1 LNLYLNHEK
10 KFYKKCGQRHDR
22 IYQRSTLKWPPIFVF
37 LALFVSACT
46 TLQPVQL
53 PDEHT
58 FAPNDPPFWQ
68 SLAEIRTDT
77 WFVLLNDG
85 KNALD
90 WRLTAIDSAVDS
102 IDLQTFLWDFDTAGS
117 IVLDRLVSAADRGVV
132 VKILVDDTFLI
143 TEDRMLV
150 ALAEHPKIEYRIF
163 NPFKHRASG
172 FVSRQFFNLN
182 EFHRLD
188 HRMHN
193 KAMIVDNRI
202 AIVGGRNLADEYFGL
217 HSEANFRDLELL
229 AGGPIVREI
238 SASFDDYFNDDWS
251 LPVDTVTHI
260 KPNYVDLDAARHVR
274 DPGGYEYEEKSE
286 EARRHFWETAVREAF
301 SGDALLLVDKP
312 PVKNPAA
319 KESEPVQLA
328 RRLIELF
335 DKAEEEILII
345 SAYLIPS
352 IDLEGAIERAVQR
365 GVDVRIL
372 TNSIRSNNHLAA
384 HSAYRKHINEL
395 LADGAQL
402 HEVRIDARDRHF
414 YMFPPTDK
422 KSLALHAKALVI
434 DKDKVFIGSANLDP
448 RSLRL
453 NTEMGLLVYSEALNA
468 ELRLMLERDFSQANA
483 WHLRFDEDG
492 SVIWVS
498 GNVALTSQPAGS
510 FMQRIEDWFFM
521 HLPIEDEM

>member
-1 LNLYLNHEK
+1 VAFSIKMRFFVVLTITLLVSG
-10 KFYKKCGQRHDR
+10 C
-22 IYQRSTLKWPPIFVF
+22 STLK
-37 LALFVSACT
+37 
-46 TLQPVQL
+46 PVQL
-53 PDEHT
+53 PVEYTLPPSD
-58 FAPNDPPFWQ
+58 APLWQ
-68 SLAEIRTDT
+68 SLAAIRPDN

-85 KNALD
+85 KSALD
-90 WRLTAIDSAVDS
+90 WRLMAIDSSVES

-117 IVLDRLVSAADRGVV
+117 LILDRLVSAADRGVLV
-132 VKILVDDTFLI
+132 RILIDDTFLI
-143 TEDRMLV
+143 SEDRMLV
-150 ALAEHPKIEYRIF
+150 ALAEHPKIEYRVF
-163 NPFKHRASG
+163 NPSKQRASG
-172 FVSRQFFNLN
+172 FVSRQLFNLN

-193 KAMIVDNRI
+193 KSMIVDNRI

-229 AGGPIVREI
+229 TGGPIVQEI
-238 SASFDDYFNDDWS
+238 STSFDDYFNDDWS
-251 LPVDTVTHI
+251 LPIDMVTHI
-260 KPNYVDLDAARHVR
+260 EPNYVDLDAARHVR
-274 DPGGYEYEEKSE
+274 DPRVYEREEKSD
-286 EARRHFWETAVREAF
+286 EARRQLWEKAAREAF
-301 SGDALLLVDKP
+301 RGDAFLFVDKP

-319 KESEPVQLA
+319 KESEPVQLS

-352 IDLEGAIERAVQR
+352 IDLEGAIERAVKR

-414 YMFPPTDK
+414 YMFAPTDK

-434 DKDKVFIGSANLDP
+434 DWDKVFIGSANLDP

-453 NTEMGLLVYSEALNA
+453 NTEMGLLVYSESLNA
-468 ELRLMLERDFSQANA
+468 GVRSMVERDFSQANA
-483 WHLRFDEDG
+483 WHLRFDEG
-492 SVIWVS
+492 GNVIWVS
-498 GNVALTSQPAGS
+498 ENVVLTSQPAES
-510 FMQRIEDWFFM
+510 FMQRIEDWLFM

>member
-1 LNLYLNHEK
+1 
-10 KFYKKCGQRHDR
+10 
-22 IYQRSTLKWPPIFVF
+22 LKYIIDKANALSSFA
-37 LALFVSACT
+37 LRLFVCLTLFISACT
-46 TLQPVQL
+46 TLKPVQL
-53 PDEHT
+53 PDEFT
-58 FAPNDPPFWQ
+58 QAPSDATLWQ
-68 SLAEIRTDT
+68 SIAEIRSDN

-90 WRLTAIDSAVDS
+90 WRLTAIDSAVES

-117 IVLDRLVSAADRGVV
+117 LILDRLVSAADRGVRV
-132 VKILVDDTFLI
+132 RVLIDDTFLI
-143 TEDRMLV
+143 AEDRMLV
-150 ALAEHPKIEYRIF
+150 ALADHPKIEYRVF
-163 NPFKHRASG
+163 NPFKHRSSG
-172 FVSRQFFNLN
+172 FVSRQFLNLN

-229 AGGPIVREI
+229 AGGPIVEEVT
-238 SASFDDYFNDDWS
+238 ASFDDYFNDDWS
-251 LPVDTVTHI
+251 LPINMVTHV
-260 KPNYVDLDAARHVR
+260 KPNYLDLDSVR
-274 DPGGYEYEEKSE
+274 KMKDHEVYKYEETTPD
-286 EARRHFWETAVREAF
+286 ARRKLWENAVREAF
-301 SGDALLLVDKP
+301 RGEALLLVDKP
-312 PVKNPAA
+312 PVENPAA
-319 KESEPVQLA
+319 EESAPVQLA
-328 RRLIELF
+328 EQMVALLDEA
-335 DKAEEEILII
+335 KEEVLII

-352 IDLEGAIERAVQR
+352 IELEGAIERAVQR

-434 DKDKVFIGSANLDP
+434 DRDKVFIGSANLDP

-468 ELRLMLERDFSQANA
+468 KVRSMVEHDFSQANA

-492 SVIWVS
+492 NVIWVS
-498 GNVALTSQPAGS
+498 GNVVLTSQPAES
-510 FMQRIEDWFFM
+510 FMQRVEDWFFM
-521 HLPIEDEM
+521 HLPIDDEM

>member
-1 LNLYLNHEK
+1 MSVVFSIKMRLFVVLTVLTM
-10 KFYKKCGQRHDR
+10 FAGGC
-22 IYQRSTLKWPPIFVF
+22 STLK
-37 LALFVSACT
+37 
-46 TLQPVQL
+46 PVQL
-53 PDEHT
+53 PDEYT
-58 FAPNDPPFWQ
+58 MPPSDLPLWQ
-68 SLAEIRTDT
+68 SLVEIRPEN

-85 KNALD
+85 KSALD
-90 WRLTAIDSAVDS
+90 WRLTAIDSAVES
-102 IDLQTFLWDFDTAGS
+102 IDLQTFLWDFDTVGS
-117 IVLDRLVSAADRGVV
+117 LILDRLVSAADRGVT

-143 TEDRMLV
+143 SEDQILV
-150 ALAEHPKIEYRIF
+150 GLADHPKIEYRVF
-163 NPFKHRASG
+163 NPFKRRASG
-172 FVSRQFFNLN
+172 FVSREILNLN
-182 EFHRLD
+182 EFQRLD

-202 AIVGGRNLADEYFGL
+202 AIVGGRNLANEYFGL

-229 AGGPIVREI
+229 AGGPIVQEI
-238 SASFDDYFNDDWS
+238 STTFDDYFNDDWS
-251 LPVDTVTHI
+251 LPIDMLPHI
-260 KPNYVDLDAARHVR
+260 EPNYVDLYAARHVR
-274 DPGGYEYEEKSE
+274 DPGVYEYEEKSE
-286 EARRHFWETAVREAF
+286 EARQQLWEKVVREAF
-301 SGDALLLVDKP
+301 QGDAFLFVDKP
-312 PVKNPAA
+312 PVENPVAD
-319 KESEPVQLA
+319 ESAPIQLA
-328 RRLIELF
+328 KRLIELL

-352 IDLEGAIERAVQR
+352 INLEGAIERAVQR

-402 HEVRIDARDRHF
+402 HEVRIDARDRNF

-434 DKDKVFIGSANLDP
+434 DRDKVFIGSANLDP

-453 NTEMGLLVYSEALNA
+453 NTEMGLLVYSESLNA
-468 ELRLMLERDFSQANA
+468 EVRSMLERDFSQANA

-492 SVIWVS
+492 NVIWVS
-498 GNVALTSQPAGS
+498 GNVVLTSQPAES
-510 FMQRIEDWFFM
+510 FMQRLEDWFFM